1 MTGSLPFDHLLA
13 YRDQETARWAALF
26 EKHPQALAV
35 ACDIASTK
43 DVAGL
48 VYHIFAVERLHTE
61 RLLEVPT
68 TPIEMGRPPEF
79 DNWAALSGLQN
90 DARAKIAQF
99 HAKASDAELDK
110 VMTIQTR
117 SAGAV
122 TMSKRKL
129 FGHLLIHGARHWA
142 QLAPLLR
149 QAGFKQDWL
158 HDFLF
163 TEAVK

>member
-1 MTGSLPFDHLLA
+1 MTGLPFDHLLA

-26 EKHPQALAV
+26 EKRPEALSV
-35 ACDIASTK
+35 ACDIAGTK

-68 TPIEMGRPPEF
+68 SPIEMGRPAEF
-79 DNWAALSGLQN
+79 DNWPALSRLEKE
-90 DARAKIAQF
+90 ARGKIAQF
-99 HAKASDAELDK
+99 QAKASDAELDK
-110 VMTIQTR
+110 MMTIQTR

-129 FGHLLIHGARHWA
+129 YGHLLIHGARHWA

>member
-1 MTGSLPFDHLLA
+1 MTGLSFEHLLA

-26 EKHPQALAV
+26 GKNPDALHV
-35 ACDIASTK
+35 ACDIASQR

-79 DNWAALSGLQN
+79 DNWPALSGLEKE
-90 DARAKIAQF
+90 ARAKIAQF
-99 HAKASDAELDK
+99 QAKASDAELDK
-110 VMTIQTR
+110 IMTIQSR
-117 SAGAV
+117 VAGAY
-122 TMSKRKL
+122 TTSKRKL
-129 FGHLLIHGARHWA
+129 FGHLLIHSTRHWA

-149 QAGFKQDWL
+149 QAGFKQDWM

-163 TEAVK
+163 TQAVK

>member
-1 MTGSLPFDHLLA
+1 MTGLPFDHLLA

-26 EKHPQALAV
+26 EQHPDALRV
-35 ACDIASTK
+35 ACDIAGEK

-48 VYHIFAVERLHTE
+48 VYHIFAVERRHTE
-61 RLLEVPT
+61 RLLEVSVSAIE
-68 TPIEMGRPPEF
+68 TPRPAEFANWQGLGRLEK
-79 DNWAALSGLQN
+79 
-90 DARAKIAQF
+90 DARGKIAQF
-99 HAKASDAELDK
+99 HAKATDAELDK
-110 VMTIQTR
+110 MMTIQTR
-117 SAGAV
+117 SAGSV

-129 FGHLLIHGARHWA
+129 YGHLLIHGARHWA